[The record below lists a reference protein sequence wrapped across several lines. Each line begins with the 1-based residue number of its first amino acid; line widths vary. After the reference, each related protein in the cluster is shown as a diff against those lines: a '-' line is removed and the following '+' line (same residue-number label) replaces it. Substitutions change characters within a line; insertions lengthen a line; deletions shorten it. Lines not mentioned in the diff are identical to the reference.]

1 MSRCEHEQ
9 MWRWADV
16 KMRRWEGVKMS
27 RCEDEQMWRW
37 AGVKIRCEDEQT
49 WRWADVKMN
58 RCEDEKMWRWAD
70 VKMSRCEDEQMWRWE
85 DVKIRRCE
93 DEQMWR
99 WADVKMSRCDG
110 KVWRWADVK
119 MGRCEDEQM
128 WRWEDVKMRGCED
141 EQMWRWEDVKMRC
154 EDEKMFY
161 RPPLLEEPC
170 AQTLSGK
177 THIENAYFLRAIFTA
192 VQKCI
197 MDLAGQLSWSA
208 RSPQKPSGGDLLT
221 YVFLIFSMRTMMQRL
236 SESKNC
242 QGTSHKHHK
251 VWIEIMWLKH
261 DFHFL
266 TWCWRATNE

>member
-1 MSRCEHEQ
+1 MHNSMKTLVFGQNQRNMKYAFSAASRKAKKTCIFPWKNAYFWKSWNHQ
-9 MWRWADV
+9 
-16 KMRRWEGVKMS
+16 K
-27 RCEDEQMWRW
+27 CIL
-37 AGVKIRCEDEQT
+37 KIRIFC
-49 WRWADVKMN
+49 V
-58 RCEDEKMWRWAD
+58 
-70 VKMSRCEDEQMWRWE
+70 
-85 DVKIRRCE
+85 
-93 DEQMWR
+93 
-99 WADVKMSRCDG
+99 
-110 KVWRWADVK
+110 
-119 MGRCEDEQM
+119 
-128 WRWEDVKMRGCED
+128 
-141 EQMWRWEDVKMRC
+141 
-154 EDEKMFY
+154 
-161 RPPLLEEPC
+161 
-170 AQTLSGK
+170 LSK